1 MEQVL
6 KRPPWWAWFSLMG
19 LEIPSA
25 AIAWAFAVS
34 QSHLVVVSSP
44 WLYQFLFVAVWCVNM
59 LDRVLKI
66 FRGGSAVYT
75 DECLLFAKK
84 HCFVISLLIMVAA
97 VTGLWIMFFQL
108 GVVIFQFAFLPGVC
122 SLLFL
127 YFSSNPHQKGSLSS
141 GFVMG
146 AFFAAVSFATGAGIP
161 AYFYGTVGGGWGGQ
175 LSEPTWYLVALVI
188 LCMFSRKRW
197 SEEED
202 EDGQDSAD
210 RDMVSLVWMGVIVI
224 LSLIHI

>member
-1 MEQVL
+1 
-6 KRPPWWAWFSLMG
+6 
-19 LEIPSA
+19 
-25 AIAWAFAVS
+25 
-34 QSHLVVVSSP
+34 
-44 WLYQFLFVAVWCVNM
+44 
-59 LDRVLKI
+59 
-66 FRGGSAVYT
+66 
-75 DECLLFAKK
+75 
-84 HCFVISLLIMVAA
+84 
-97 VTGLWIMFFQL
+97 
-108 GVVIFQFAFLPGVC
+108 
-122 SLLFL
+122 
-127 YFSSNPHQKGSLSS
+127 
-141 GFVMG
+141 MG

-224 LSLIHI
+224 YVVFCLAAAAREDTGDAWIYYGLAMAGAFMFVLDRLKMNMPPLLLHTLSWAALIFPLLLSGILAQASS